1 MAAPEAPMTTTGP
14 RRTALL
20 WLLCAA
26 LGLAALYGRTLWS
39 ARTHLLLGEQAA
51 FGQDREGAV
60 REFGRAAREQAPGN
74 VYADRAVVALL
85 EVARDYE
92 EGRRG
97 PVDREAARRAY
108 MTVRAALLG
117 ARHLRT
123 PHSWAL
129 QQANQRI
136 AALWIGPD
144 QSDPAAAQA
153 EHLRKLAPE
162 AVPLAAPGFSLLA
175 CLGAALLV
183 GGAAAFIAR
192 GLDREGR
199 RVPGA
204 LRYVAVAAVGAA
216 ILLLG
221 LWKA

>member
-1 MAAPEAPMTTTGP
+1 MTAPAATAAP

-60 REFGRAAREQAPGN
+60 RELGRAAREQAPGN

-117 ARHLRT
+117 ARHFRT
-123 PHSWAL
+123 PHS
-129 QQANQRI
+129 
-136 AALWIGPD
+136 
-144 QSDPAAAQA
+144 
-153 EHLRKLAPE
+153 
-162 AVPLAAPGFSLLA
+162 VPNRASTNSSVSHDFRAGYSM
-175 CLGAALLV
+175 
-183 GGAAAFIAR
+183 
-192 GLDREGR
+192 
-199 RVPGA
+199 RVSTFA
-204 LRYVAVAAVGAA
+204 TFV
-216 ILLLG
+216 
-221 LWKA
+221 